1 MQDRQKLIIIGGAG
15 VFIIVVSI
23 IFMLVKINSLEQI
36 KRDNEAQI
44 ATLNANI
51 DELNKEKQALKE
63 NLDKVSQE
71 LADLAQE
78 RSELQAKF
86 DSLVQENDKIK
97 EELTRMKEEKEKILP
112 GGSSGNIESAM
123 ARRSADGAANDAY
136 WGVILKRK
144 ADLEVQVEAL
154 KEKLKQ
160 TQLDMDAL
168 RTEKS
173 SLSLEY
179 NNLHRDSAEL
189 QRVTEYNQKMSDHL
203 TKELASEKTDKLELS
218 RRFMALKNENK
229 SLRHQLNTLGNHR
242 LQLERKVFDLQ
253 SKNSALEKTLNNMEV
268 YMKQQMV
275 TIDSLQDQISSSRSR
290 KSLLESKY
298 DATRL
303 TNRAMSESGSSRS
316 GSIELPPIVVKPQG
330 QGQYYS
336 GSYGSGGMK
345 DGAKVISVD
354 RDNNFVILNLGRID
368 GVKIGDTLQVYR
380 FDQPIGIVEVLQVRD
395 RLSACDIKRETS
407 PIAEGDLVQ

>member
-1 MQDRQKLIIIGGAG
+1 MQDRQKLIIVGGAG
-15 VFIIVVSI
+15 VFIIIVSI

-44 ATLNANI
+44 ATLNTNI
-51 DELNKEKQALKE
+51 DELNKEKQSLKD
-63 NLDKVSQE
+63 NLDKISQE
-71 LADLAQE
+71 LAALAQE
-78 RSELQAKF
+78 RSELQARF

-97 EELTRMKEEKEKILP
+97 EELAKMQEEKEKMLP
-112 GGSSGNIESAM
+112 GGASGNIESAM

-144 ADLEVQVEAL
+144 ADLEVQVEVL

-179 NNLHRDSAEL
+179 NNLNRDSAEL
-189 QRVTEYNQKMSDHL
+189 QRVTEYNQKMADNL

-229 SLRHQLNTLGNHR
+229 ALRHQLTTLGNHR

-253 SKNSALEKTLNNMEV
+253 SKNGALEKTLNSMEV
-268 YMKQQMV
+268 YIKQQMV
-275 TIDSLQDQISSSRSR
+275 TIDSLQDQISTSRSK

-298 DATRL
+298 DATRI
-303 TNRAMSESGSSRS
+303 TNRAMSESISRS

-330 QGQYYS
+330 QYYGGSS
-336 GSYGSGGMK
+336 GSGDMRS
-345 DGAKVISVD
+345 GAKVVSVD
-354 RDNNFVILNLGRID
+354 RDNNFVVLNLGRID
-368 GVKIGDTLQVYR
+368 GVKIGDTMQVYR